1 MLSIVSF
8 TIPSYASE
16 DDPYDSGYDH
26 GCDDAKIFD
35 SSDRYINQPE
45 KGPAFHTDRF
55 MEGYNAGFSACAGSN
70 LDDDDESEEFNS
82 QGPAPLSS
90 SDWTLRV
97 DLIQTTFGIERATVT
112 LKGPFGYQDT
122 RSVQTGP
129 SVSVTFSVPG
139 SAIPSGY
146 NYEVCVSGSILSAI
160 LPNCQFRPHG
170 SGDESISMEI
180 PG

>member
-26 GCDDAKIFD
+26 GCDDAKISD

-82 QGPAPLSS
+82 QGPQHHYPH
-90 SDWTLRV
+90 R
-97 DLIQTTFGIERATVT
+97 IGH
-112 LKGPFGYQDT
+112 
-122 RSVQTGP
+122 
-129 SVSVTFSVPG
+129 
-139 SAIPSGY
+139 
-146 NYEVCVSGSILSAI
+146 CVSI
-160 LPNCQFRPHG
+160 
-170 SGDESISMEI
+170 
-180 PG
+180 